1 MLVVTDTSAL
11 SRFRT
16 TKAKISEDLSRT
28 WFFWKETKI
37 KRDNAYSTINSS
49 FSFKFV
55 VDLRQ
60 TPGYSAS
67 NLWLGTNDCNTCVN
81 AFTSKNLCAAASP
94 SSKTTISTNDEYQ

>member
-1 MLVVTDTSAL
+1 MPVVTDTSAL

-37 KRDNAYSTINSS
+37 KFIL
-49 FSFKFV
+49 
-55 VDLRQ
+55 DLRQ

-81 AFTSKNLCAAASP
+81 AVTSKNLCAAASP
-94 SSKTTISTNDEYQ
+94 STKTTISTNDEYQ